1 MFLYIEEQY
10 QEMPT
15 YDYFCTDCKYE
26 FEEFQKM
33 SDEAIDTCPKCKGK
47 TRRIISGGAGF
58 LLKGSGFYSTDYRS
72 ESYKKDAALDS
83 PGKAIEKKSSSSKK
97 DSKSDK
103 KKKD

>member
-1 MFLYIEEQY
+1 
-10 QEMPT
+10 MPT
-15 YDYFCTDCKYE
+15 YQYKCDKCDYE

-33 SDEAIDTCPKCKGK
+33 SDAAIEICPKCKGN
-47 TRRIISGGAGF
+47 TRRIISGGSGF

-97 DSKSDK
+97 SEKPAK